1 MYYMDEP
8 ANETRD
14 RNSLLCFAWKRRPET
29 VNQLI
34 CCRPSR
40 PRPHILYNERSP
52 PRCHLLVSAK
62 RLQSQLP
69 ARLQPVLTYV
79 GSHML
84 EPSIRTVAKGW
95 SCSGFSRA
103 HYYRMDSSAVRT
115 VARSVSAGW
124 RTNRCSV
131 FSHGLAVMFLRQPS
145 GWHKGKSTPKKNTT
159 APRPIPRQWVVQVVV
174 VVVVFMFVLLP
185 SVDEKVDC
193 LSLQWGK
200 E

>member
-34 CCRPSR
+34 CCRRSR

-69 ARLQPVLTYV
+69 TRLKQVLTYV

-115 VARSVSAGW
+115 VAWMLRVFTWLGRHVPPSA
-124 RTNRCSV
+124 
-131 FSHGLAVMFLRQPS
+131 LRVTQGEIHPQ
-145 GWHKGKSTPKKNTT
+145 KKHHSTT
-159 APRPIPRQWVVQVVV
+159 AHPPAMSCPSSSSSSSIHVCVVAQ
-174 VVVVFMFVLLP
+174 
-185 SVDEKVDC
+185 C
-193 LSLQWGK
+193 
-200 E
+200 